1 MKKKILLT
9 GSTGFLGS
17 YVLDILSPNFKV
29 ITTHREKN
37 ISPYKKDK
45 IYFDLDKPNSYHQ
58 LENIKNIDYIIHL
71 ATKVGWSGE
80 SLDDLYQ
87 SNVLATKALINLAKR
102 NNAKLIFSSAAL
114 IHGSDKRRI
123 TNRSRIKI
131 QSPYIKSKYLAEK
144 LILLSGIDN
153 CILRISG
160 IYGLNGPGH
169 LGLNQTISNAINK
182 KNLSH
187 GNNLRGKRNYIYVKD
202 VAKNIKFVLTKNI
215 CGIHL
220 VAGKDEISI
229 KNMIRKIYEL
239 FYSEY
244 KIKFNETS
252 FKADQLIEHS
262 DKLLIPM
269 SFDQSLI
276 DIKKS
281 IKK

>member
-1 MKKKILLT
+1 MKILLT
-9 GSTGFLGS
+9 GSTGFLGR
-17 YVLDILSPNFKV
+17 YVLDILSHNFEV
-29 ITTHREKN
+29 ITTHRKKN
-37 ISPYKKDK
+37 TNDHKKDK

-114 IHGSDKRRI
+114 IHGSNKRRI
-123 TNRSRIKI
+123 TNKSRIKI
-131 QSPYIKSKYLAEK
+131 ESPYIKSKYLAEK

-160 IYGLNGPGH
+160 IYGLNGPDH

-182 KNLSH
+182 NKLFH
-187 GNNLRGKRNYIYVKD
+187 GKNLRGKRNYIYVKD

-215 CGIHL
+215 CGVHL

-244 KIKFNETS
+244 KINFNESS

-276 DIKKS
+276 DIKNS